1 MTVSRQASL
10 AAMLDPQDDEFRSDP
25 FPVFDRLRR
34 EDPVHWSDIL
44 GGWVLTRY
52 ADVVA
57 TQRDPR
63 LSADRISP
71 FFDGLLPEQR
81 CEMQQLSTSLR
92 SWAVFSDP
100 PQHTRLR
107 KLFNKAFTAR
117 AIGNL
122 ATGIE
127 RIVHDLFAP
136 TLWRGHI
143 DLIGEFSYPLPALV
157 ICEMIGLP
165 LSDIDNIKN
174 WSGAIETFLGLATKP
189 QHAYD
194 EARRNVVEM
203 TDHFRAI
210 VDEHR
215 ARPRQDILSGLIAA
229 SDGGDQLTEDELIAT
244 CMMLVFAAHT
254 TTTHLIGNGMLALLR
269 HPEALAS
276 LIADPS
282 QEPVNRAVEEMLRYD
297 GPVQVARRVVR
308 EPIEVAGRRL
318 AGGDLVFPMLNAA
331 NRDPEQFDE
340 PDRLDITRRENRHI
354 AFGFGAH
361 FCPGAPL
368 ARMEA
373 QIAFTVILRSI
384 HEIRLA
390 DEVEWIESFGF
401 RGVKALPLEFRAGS
415 K

>member
-1 MTVSRQASL
+1 
-10 AAMLDPQDDEFRSDP
+10 
-25 FPVFDRLRR
+25 
-34 EDPVHWSDIL
+34 
-44 GGWVLTRY
+44 
-52 ADVVA
+52 
-57 TQRDPR
+57 
-63 LSADRISP
+63 
-71 FFDGLLPEQR
+71 
-81 CEMQQLSTSLR
+81 
-92 SWAVFSDP
+92 
-100 PQHTRLR
+100 
-107 KLFNKAFTAR
+107 
-117 AIGNL
+117 
-122 ATGIE
+122 
-127 RIVHDLFAP
+127 
-136 TLWRGHI
+136 
-143 DLIGEFSYPLPALV
+143 
-157 ICEMIGLP
+157 
-165 LSDIDNIKN
+165 
-174 WSGAIETFLGLATKP
+174 
-189 QHAYD
+189 
-194 EARRNVVEM
+194 M

-282 QEPVNRAVEEMLRYD
+282 QEAVNRAVEEMLRYD

-384 HEIRLA
+384 QEIRLA